1 MQLTISGHQIDLT
14 DSMKNYIGEKM
25 QRIERHFDHLNSID
39 VVLHVEKIHH
49 KAEATINAKGVT
61 LHAHADSENMY
72 ASIDDLTD
80 KLDSQVRKHKEK
92 ITDHHRGNTALKFQ
106 ELEGMAQESEYT
118 EYQDRDLGEDYSS

>member
-25 QRIERHFDHLNSID
+25 QRVERHFDHLNSID

-49 KAEATINAKGVT
+49 RAEATVNAKGVT

-72 ASIDDLTD
+72 ATIDDLTD

-92 ITDHHRGNTALKFQ
+92 VTNHHRGSGALKNQSF
-106 ELEGMAQESEYT
+106 EEES
-118 EYQDRDLGEDYSS
+118 

>member
-25 QRIERHFDHLNSID
+25 ERIERHFDHLNSID

-49 KAEATINAKGVT
+49 KAEATVNAKGVT

-72 ASIDDLTD
+72 ATIDELTD

-92 ITDHHRGNTALKFQ
+92 ITDHHRSGGALKDQVLDNYF
-106 ELEGMAQESEYT
+106 E
-118 EYQDRDLGEDYSS
+118 

>member
-14 DSMKNYIGEKM
+14 DSMKQYIGEKM

-61 LHAHADSENMY
+61 MHAHADSDNMY
-72 ASIDDLTD
+72 ATIDDLTD

-92 ITDHHRGNTALKFQ
+92 LTNHHRGANILKEQ
-106 ELEGMAQESEYT
+106 
-118 EYQDRDLGEDYSS
+118 SSG

>member
-14 DSMKNYIGEKM
+14 DSMKNYIKEKM

-49 KAEATINAKGVT
+49 KAEATVHAKGVT
-61 LHAHADSENMY
+61 LHAHADSNNMY
-72 ASIDDLTD
+72 ATIDDLTD

-92 ITDHHRGNTALKFQ
+92 LTDHHRGSTV
-106 ELEGMAQESEYT
+106 Y
-118 EYQDRDLGEDYSS
+118 RDQSFG

>member
-49 KAEATINAKGVT
+49 KAEATVNAKGIT
-61 LHAHADSENMY
+61 LHAHADSDNMY
-72 ASIDDLTD
+72 ASIDTLTD
-80 KLDSQVRKHKEK
+80 RLDSQVRKHKEK
-92 ITDHHRGNTALKFQ
+92 LTDHHRGTAPLKEQSF
-106 ELEGMAQESEYT
+106 S
-118 EYQDRDLGEDYSS
+118 

>member
-14 DSMKNYIGEKM
+14 ESMKTYIKEKM

-49 KAEATINAKGVT
+49 KAEATLNAKGIT
-61 LHAHADSENMY
+61 LHAHADSDNMY

-92 ITDHHRGNTALKFQ
+92 TTDHHQSGGALKDQAF
-106 ELEGMAQESEYT
+106 E
-118 EYQDRDLGEDYSS
+118 

>member
-49 KAEATINAKGVT
+49 KAEATVNAKGIT
-61 LHAHADSENMY
+61 MHAHADSENMY
-72 ASIDDLTD
+72 ATIDSLTD
-80 KLDSQVRKHKEK
+80 KLDTQVRKHKEK
-92 ITDHHRGNTALKFQ
+92 ITDHHRSDGGLKNQPFN
-106 ELEGMAQESEYT
+106 
-118 EYQDRDLGEDYSS
+118 